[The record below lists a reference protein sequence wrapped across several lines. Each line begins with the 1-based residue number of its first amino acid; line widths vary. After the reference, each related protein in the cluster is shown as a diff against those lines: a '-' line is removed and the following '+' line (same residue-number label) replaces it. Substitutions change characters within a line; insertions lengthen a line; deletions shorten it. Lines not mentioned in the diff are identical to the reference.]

1 MPALSSRFAFSV
13 SRVIHCDASRML
25 IIAFVFRVVPTEF
38 TSVTFP
44 VKALKLILRDVKLG
58 GESATLATQ
67 VPAVE
72 SDDEVCLRPF
82 LLL

>member
-1 MPALSSRFAFSV
+1 MRL
-13 SRVIHCDASRML
+13 
-25 IIAFVFRVVPTEF
+25 VPHEF
-38 TSVTFP
+38 TSVSFP

-72 SDDEVCLRPF
+72 SDEEVRLHSSPTICA
-82 LLL
+82 LLSVLFSIFIGRRMV